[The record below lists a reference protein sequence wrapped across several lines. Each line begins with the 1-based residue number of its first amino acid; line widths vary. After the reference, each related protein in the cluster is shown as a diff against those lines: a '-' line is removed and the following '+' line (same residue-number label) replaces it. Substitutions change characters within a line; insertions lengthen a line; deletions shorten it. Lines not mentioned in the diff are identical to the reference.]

1 MPKSKNNKS
10 HSERVNNFKS
20 KNKERIMNQQTGQAP
35 TTMPEIRNIPVWE
48 PQATIEVKGFE
59 WEAIQNGLTG
69 VQMGLQAAQSI
80 MSRNILN
87 GTITMDFE
95 KLNPTTLQY
104 EAMSDE
110 DAKPHAEQFNA
121 QVEAFK
127 TAQAAA
133 PVAPTAEPVT
143 DSTPLVEPVAAKIVD
158 MNGSEVTSSK

>member
-1 MPKSKNNKS
+1 MPKSKNRTNHK
-10 HSERVNNFKS
+10 EKLNQFKT
-20 KNKERIMNQQTGQAP
+20 KQRIMNQQTGQAP
-35 TTMPEIRNIPVWE
+35 TMPEIRNVPVWD

-95 KLNPTTLQY
+95 KLNAATMQY
-104 EAMSDE
+104 ELLSDE
-110 DAKPHAEQFNA
+110 DAKPHVEQFKA

-127 TAQAAA
+127 TAQTAT
-133 PVAPTAEPVT
+133 PVAPTEVVT
-143 DSTPLVEPVAAKIVD
+143 DSTPMVEAVPAKIVD
-158 MNGSEVTSSK
+158 INGSTIESGK